1 MSMPYTAAREK
12 RTFASLFAA
21 GASVIALLFAALG
34 LFVEKGSSSTVATAA
49 APVDVSLSEFKITPA
64 TINATAG
71 SVTLALTNTGSM
83 AHNLSI
89 ERLGKKSAEVA
100 AGGTSTFDIGEV
112 SVGSYE
118 VICFVAG
125 HEASGM
131 KATLVVSAA
140 GSSAKSA
147 STDHSMAGMDMSGA
161 DTADW
166 AAMEAQMHKG
176 MEQGLA
182 TFVKGGSTTGVGNQK
197 LVPTIEADGTK
208 VFTLESSIIDWH
220 TAPGKTVKAW
230 AYNGM
235 VPGPWIRSEPGDHVK
250 IVLLNHLPVS
260 TDIHFHGITTPF
272 AMDGIAP
279 LTQDYI
285 EPGATFTYEWTNP
298 NHSELGMYHA
308 HDFGSTAVVNG
319 MFAVF
324 QIGDVVLPA
333 GRTIGGQTLPA
344 DLKPTQEFPIV
355 VNDAG
360 VIGLSLNG
368 KSYPATAPIA
378 AAPGDVLLVH
388 YYNEGLMTHPMHLHH
403 VPQLVVAKDGFPL
416 DHPYWADTISIA
428 PGERYSVLV
437 MPTNNDIG
445 IWAWHCHIL
454 NHAENDQGLFG
465 MVTALVVADP
475 TK

>member
-1 MSMPYTAAREK
+1 
-12 RTFASLFAA
+12 
-21 GASVIALLFAALG
+21 
-34 LFVEKGSSSTVATAA
+34 
-49 APVDVSLSEFKITPA
+49 
-64 TINATAG
+64 
-71 SVTLALTNTGSM
+71 
-83 AHNLSI
+83 
-89 ERLGKKSAEVA
+89 
-100 AGGTSTFDIGEV
+100 
-112 SVGSYE
+112 
-118 VICFVAG
+118 
-125 HEASGM
+125 M
-131 KATLVVSAA
+131 KAMLVVSAA
-140 GSSAKSA
+140 ESGAN
-147 STDHSMAGMDMSGA
+147 SMAGMDMSGK
-161 DTADW
+161 DKGMDMSGTGDGTDW
-166 AAMEAQMHKG
+166 AAMEAEMHKG
-176 MEQGLA
+176 MENGLA

-197 LVPTIEADGTK
+197 LAPTVEADGTK
-208 VFTLESSIIDWH
+208 VFTLEASIIDWQ

-235 VPGPWIRSEPGDHVK
+235 VPGPWIRTEPGDHVK
-250 IVLLNHLPVS
+250 VVLLNHLPVS

-272 AMDGIAP
+272 NMDGLAP

-285 EPGATFTYEWTNP
+285 EPGSVFTYEWTNP
-298 NHSELGMYHA
+298 DHPELGMYHA

-333 GRTIGGQTLPA
+333 GQTIGGQTLPA

-416 DHPYWADTISIA
+416 DHPYWADTINIA

-437 MPTNNDIG
+437 MPTSNDIG

-454 NHAENDQGLFG
+454 THAENDQGLFG

-475 TK
+475 SK